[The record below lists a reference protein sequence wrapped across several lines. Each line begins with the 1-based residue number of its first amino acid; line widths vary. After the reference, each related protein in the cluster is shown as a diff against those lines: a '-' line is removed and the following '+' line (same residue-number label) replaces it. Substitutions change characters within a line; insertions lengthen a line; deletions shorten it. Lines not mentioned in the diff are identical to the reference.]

1 MADADADLAGFLL
14 MTTEGQLLLS
24 SLVVFA
30 VIVMCWLLKRIVRRP
45 LVSGE
50 HRYADCTIAVPDR
63 LLLGQ
68 PAHTQKSRMRLFRRA
83 STFCTKAD
91 HDTGRVPM
99 LVEKTPKHAASSFAE
114 RGQRYGRVM
123 THRLGIRR
131 PETAVQIDLHMTE
144 RSMIIDRCISSR
156 LCDQASD
163 IGAVAMIA
171 AHGIG
176 GVRLERT

>member
-24 SLVVFA
+24 SLVVIA
-30 VIVMCWLLKRIVRRP
+30 VIVMCWLLRRIVRP

-50 HRYADCTIAVPDR
+50 HRYADCTIAVPDV
-63 LLLGQ
+63 LLLGR

-83 STFCTKAD
+83 STLRTKAD

-131 PETAVQIDLHMTE
+131 PVTAVQIDLHMTE

-171 AHGIG
+171 AHGVG
-176 GVRLERT
+176 GLRLERT